1 MVFEWLKNIH
11 ILLTVPFLFSSALRA
26 QQPAAADISAYVHL
40 LKDKKI
46 GLTTNHSA
54 LTGNGHLLDLL
65 LRHDV
70 DVVKI
75 YAPEHGFRGVA
86 GAGEK
91 VGDYTDEITNIP
103 VVSLYGNNRKPGKA
117 QLAGIDCMLFD
128 MQDVGVR
135 FYTYLSTMHYVMEAC
150 AENSLPFILLDR
162 PNPNGFYIDGPVL
175 KPECRSFIGMHEIP
189 VVHGMTLG
197 ELALMINSE
206 HWLAGGRECT
216 LTVVPCR
223 DYTHESRYIPP
234 VRPSP
239 NLPDIQAILLYP
251 TLCFFEG
258 TPLSVG
264 RGTDFPFKV
273 VGHPQFKGKQG
284 YEFSFVPS
292 TRDGRLK
299 PLFENQTCYG
309 KYFGDFD
316 TGNIHELMFDL
327 IIEIGGDYGFGNSF
341 FKPVFDKLAGN
352 TLLRRQI
359 ERGMSAKEIRDSWQ
373 NDLEKF
379 KIKRKKYLLYPDFYR
394 HE

>member
-1 MVFEWLKNIH
+1 MIFECLKKIH
-11 ILLTVPFLFSSALRA
+11 IPLMASFLFASALCA
-26 QQPAAADISAYVHL
+26 QQPAATDVSAYLHL
-40 LKDKKI
+40 LKDKKV

-54 LTGNGHLLDLL
+54 LAGDEHLLDLL

-86 GAGEK
+86 GAGEQ
-91 VGDYTDEITNIP
+91 VSDFIDETTDIP
-103 VVSLYGNNRKPGKA
+103 VVSLYGNNKKPSKA

-150 AENSLPFILLDR
+150 AENSLPFVLLDR

-175 KPECRSFIGMHEIP
+175 KPECRSFVGMHEIP
-189 VVHGMTLG
+189 VVHGLTLG
-197 ELALMINSE
+197 ELARMINGE
-206 HWLAGGRECT
+206 RWLAGGRECA
-216 LTVVPCR
+216 LTVVPCK
-223 DYTHESRYIPP
+223 DYTHESRYSLP

-239 NLPDIQAILLYP
+239 NLPDMQSVLLYP

-273 VGHPQFKGKQG
+273 VGHPRLKGKQG
-284 YEFSFVPS
+284 YDFSFVPS
-292 TRDGRLK
+292 MRDGRLK
-299 PLFENQTCYG
+299 PLLENQTCYG
-309 KYFGDFD
+309 KDFGDLD
-316 TGNIHELMFDL
+316 VENVRALMLDL
-327 IIEIGGDYGFGNSF
+327 IIAVYEDYEPKKSF
-341 FKPVFDKLAGN
+341 FNPMFNKLAGN

-359 ERGMSAKEIRDSWQ
+359 EEGVSAEEIRASWL
-373 NDLEKF
+373 DDMEKF
-379 KIKRKKYLLYPDFYR
+379 KIKRKKYLLYPDFY
-394 HE
+394 